1 MVSGRQWYG
10 ATETAGDAL
19 EPVHEAVSGFSK
31 EARRGVYSLRGTV
44 PRGFSRCFR

>member
-1 MVSGRQWYG
+1 MVYGGLWYG

-19 EPVHEAVSGFSK
+19 ETTHEAVSGFSK

>member
-19 EPVHEAVSGFSK
+19 ETTHEAVS
-31 EARRGVYSLRGTV
+31 GVYSLRGTV